1 MEREANS
8 RQRWLPA
15 LAERGR
21 QHSLVSEDTHRQ
33 IALCQWNNDV
43 ILRVIDD
50 LTVWRDGR

>member
-1 MEREANS
+1 VEREANS